1 MFFSRAHNN
10 PTPQTRLALEQ
21 TLGTIKK
28 QEEKMSVVGDIVDMK
43 VDGPTRIDFSEQ
55 VKTYDVRVL
64 SSPLRN
70 YFRPTKNGKE
80 KKYDNF

>member
-1 MFFSRAHNN
+1 
-10 PTPQTRLALEQ
+10 
-21 TLGTIKK
+21 
-28 QEEKMSVVGDIVDMK
+28 MSVVGDIVDMK

-70 YFRPTKNGKE
+70 YFRPTKKGKE
-80 KKYDNF
+80 KNMITSKSSSSVALI

>member
-55 VKTYDVRVL
+55 VKNKMLEYFYLL
-64 SSPLRN
+64 SENILGLQ
-70 YFRPTKNGKE
+70 KMGW
-80 KKYDNF
+80 KKI

>member
-64 SSPLRN
+64 SSPLRK
-70 YFRPTKNGKE
+70 YFRLTKKEKE

>member
-1 MFFSRAHNN
+1 
-10 PTPQTRLALEQ
+10 
-21 TLGTIKK
+21 
-28 QEEKMSVVGDIVDMK
+28 MSVVGDIVDMK

-70 YFRPTKNGKE
+70 YYRPTKNGKE
-80 KKYDNF
+80 KKYDLLCCFNLTLIKPNFAINNKILTNNTVMY

>member
-1 MFFSRAHNN
+1 
-10 PTPQTRLALEQ
+10 
-21 TLGTIKK
+21 
-28 QEEKMSVVGDIVDMK
+28 MSVVGDIVDMK

-55 VKTYDVRVL
+55 VKTYDVIVL

-70 YFRPTKNGKE
+70 YFRPTKKGKG

>member
-1 MFFSRAHNN
+1 
-10 PTPQTRLALEQ
+10 
-21 TLGTIKK
+21 
-28 QEEKMSVVGDIVDMK
+28 MSVVGDIVDMK

-70 YFRPTKNGKE
+70 YFRPTKKGKE
-80 KKYDNF
+80 KKYDNFLKFKFCCFNLTLIKPNFAINNKILTNNTVMY